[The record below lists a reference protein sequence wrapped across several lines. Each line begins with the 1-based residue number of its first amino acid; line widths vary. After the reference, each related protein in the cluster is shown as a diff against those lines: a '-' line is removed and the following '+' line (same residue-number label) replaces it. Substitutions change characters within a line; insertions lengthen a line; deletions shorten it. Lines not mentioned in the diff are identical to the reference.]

1 MVEIPN
7 PHDRFFKELFS
18 QRETAA
24 DFVRHYLPE
33 AFVAQLDLTRLT
45 IVKESFIDEELR
57 QYFSDLLLR
66 VRLKQG
72 RAVFIYLLLEH
83 KSKPDEFVAL
93 QLLVYLAQIWR
104 PFLGKR
110 TKPLPLVFPIVFY
123 HGTASW
129 KANRN
134 FQSLCDFTG
143 LEMLREYL
151 PGFQYHVCDLSKLEI
166 NRGGARLRAGLLAL
180 KYVASAELPQ
190 RLREIFAAAKGLP
203 KRLVMGYIK
212 TILKY
217 LLGAKTVL
225 KPETIKPEVDAAF
238 PEQLEEIMRSVAEVW
253 IKEGEQR
260 GEERGKQIG
269 EQIGEQREAAKLAL
283 RQLHRRFGILGAELD
298 ERIRAL
304 VTEQLENL
312 SEALLFFTT
321 KDDLLNWL
329 QINAN
334 SQSNEAAR

>member
-1 MVEIPN
+1 MNKSLPN

-18 QRETAA
+18 QHETAV

-33 AFVAQLDLTRLT
+33 DFVATLDLSRLT
-45 IVKESFIDEELR
+45 IVKESFIDEDLR

-66 VRLKQG
+66 VRLKEG
-72 RAVFIYLLLEH
+72 KAVFIYILLEH
-83 KSKPDEFVAL
+83 KSASDEFVAL
-93 QLLVYLAQIWR
+93 QLLLYLAQIWR
-104 PFLGKR
+104 PFLRKR
-110 TKPLPLVFPIVFY
+110 SKPLPLVFPVVFY
-123 HGTASW
+123 HGATSW
-129 KANRN
+129 KVSRS
-134 FQSLCDFTG
+134 FQALCDFTG

-151 PGFQYHVCDLSKLEI
+151 PEFQYHVCDLSKLEI

-190 RLREIFAAAKGLP
+190 RLREIFAAAKQLP
-203 KRLVMGYIK
+203 KRLVLGYTK
-212 TILKY
+212 TVLKY

-253 IKEGEQR
+253 IKEAEQQ
-260 GEERGKQIG
+260 GA
-269 EQIGEQREAAKLAL
+269 QREAAKLAL

-298 ERIRAL
+298 AQIRAL